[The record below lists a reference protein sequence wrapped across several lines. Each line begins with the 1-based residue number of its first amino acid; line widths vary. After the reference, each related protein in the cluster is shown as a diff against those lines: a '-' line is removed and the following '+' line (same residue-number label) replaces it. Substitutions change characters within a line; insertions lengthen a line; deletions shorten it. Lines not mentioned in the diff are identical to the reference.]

1 MEIIPA
7 IDIIDGSCVRLT
19 QGDYN
24 QKTVY
29 SSHPIDVAKQFED
42 HGIHTLH
49 LVDLDGAKNGKIT
62 NLGVLESITKHTNLQ
77 IDFGGGVKTS
87 QDVQQILNAGATWVT
102 IGSLAV
108 KHPEIIQEF
117 IQTYGAEKF
126 MLGADVKNELL
137 QIHGWIESTQVH
149 VHEFIAK
156 YLKIGVKRFFCTDIS
171 KDGMMKGPALDL
183 YKKIIATFPE
193 IFLIASGGVSSLND
207 LDYLKACGCKAVIV
221 GKAIYEGKI
230 SLAELNQWNQQNV
243 SAC

>member
-7 IDIIDGSCVRLT
+7 IDIINGLCVRLT
-19 QGDYN
+19 QGNYN

-29 SSHPIDVAKQFED
+29 SSHPIDIAKQFED

-62 NLGVLESITKHTNLQ
+62 NLHVLEIIAKHTTLQ
-77 IDFGGGVKTS
+77 IDFGGGVKTF

-108 KHPEIIQEF
+108 KQPKVIKEF
-117 IQTYGAEKF
+117 IQTYGADKF

-137 QIHGWIESTQVH
+137 QIHGWMENTQVH
-149 VHEFIAK
+149 VHEFIAQ
-156 YLKIGVKRFFCTDIS
+156 YLKLGIKRFFCTDIS
-171 KDGMMKGPALDL
+171 KDGMMEGPALEL
-183 YKKIIATFPE
+183 YKKIIASFPE
-193 IFLIASGGVSSLND
+193 IFFIASGGVSSVND
-207 LDYLKACGCKAVIV
+207 LYQLKACGCKAAIV

-230 SLAELNQWNQQNV
+230 SLFELNQWNLENI